1 MLVPVKV
8 YGNWSS
14 NIRKWYPHICGL
26 GLAVNIRQKKKQTHF
41 LSFIMAA
48 ETNPRV
54 DPATL
59 LQLHIIRKLDEVIL
73 MLSESRT
80 QHDSVD
86 YTAYIN
92 INERRLHK
100 LDGKGG
106 SRSFDQPN
114 WWENLKNI
122 INNQMLP
129 KAVNFV
135 YIGNVNRPLYDI
147 PKEWLPSCLE

>member
-86 YTAYIN
+86 YVYFLMEQLISISMREDFIN
-92 INERRLHK
+92 LMEKGVLDLLINPT
-100 LDGKGG
+100 GG
-106 SRSFDQPN
+106 RISKI
-114 WWENLKNI
+114 L
-122 INNQMLP
+122 
-129 KAVNFV
+129 
-135 YIGNVNRPLYDI
+135 
-147 PKEWLPSCLE
+147 

>member
-86 YTAYIN
+86 YVFFLMEQLISISMREDFIN
-92 INERRLHK
+92 LMEMGVLDLLINPT
-100 LDGKGG
+100 GG
-106 SRSFDQPN
+106 RISKI
-114 WWENLKNI
+114 L
-122 INNQMLP
+122 
-129 KAVNFV
+129 
-135 YIGNVNRPLYDI
+135 
-147 PKEWLPSCLE
+147 

>member
-86 YTAYIN
+86 YVFFLMEPLISISMREDFIN
-92 INERRLHK
+92 LMEKGVLDLLINPT
-100 LDGKGG
+100 GG
-106 SRSFDQPN
+106 RISKI
-114 WWENLKNI
+114 L
-122 INNQMLP
+122 
-129 KAVNFV
+129 
-135 YIGNVNRPLYDI
+135 
-147 PKEWLPSCLE
+147 